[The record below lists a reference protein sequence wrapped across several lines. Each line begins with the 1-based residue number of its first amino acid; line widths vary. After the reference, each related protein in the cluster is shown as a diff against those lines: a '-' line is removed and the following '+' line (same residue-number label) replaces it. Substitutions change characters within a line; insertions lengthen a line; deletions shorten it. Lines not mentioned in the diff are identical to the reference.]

1 MDADCINK
9 LLHIK
14 DNIKCEK
21 YRLRI
26 DYLSEL
32 PINKLIGFLVR

>member
-26 DYLSEL
+26 DYLIKM
-32 PINKLIGFLVR
+32 INEIGPNKIT